1 MLVHTCIYIICLY
14 QELINNCILPLYSLY
29 HIITHIIYAYS
40 YMYMHMYVYL
50 FCITKKWFINKHL
63 LVVYIASST
72 PAMTNSTVSTPM
84 NSTPTPTG
92 TILANTKATTTTPVN
107 APTSMP
113 SSSDDQSS
121 TLKLYS
127 YVIMHNI
134 SACICTYMV
143 VNGHRYVCTSY
154 YIYV

>member
-1 MLVHTCIYIICLY
+1 MYIHT
-14 QELINNCILPLYSLY
+14 
-29 HIITHIIYAYS
+29 
-40 YMYMHMYVYL
+40 YVYL
-50 FCITKKWFINKHL
+50 FCITKKWFMNKYL
-63 LVVYIASST
+63 PVVYIASST
-72 PAMTNSTVSTPM
+72 PAITNSTVSTPM

-92 TILANTKATTTTPVN
+92 TIPANTKATTTTPVI

-134 SACICTYMV
+134 SACIRTYMV
-143 VNGHRYVCTSY
+143 VNGHRYVPHTTYTYNSQVLL
-154 YIYV
+154 IEFKSD